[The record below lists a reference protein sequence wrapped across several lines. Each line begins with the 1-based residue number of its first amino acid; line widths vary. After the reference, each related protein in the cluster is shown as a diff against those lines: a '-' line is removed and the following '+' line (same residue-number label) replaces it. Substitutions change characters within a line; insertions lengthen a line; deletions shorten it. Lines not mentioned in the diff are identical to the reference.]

1 MAGCFGS
8 SAEDRYFESQL
19 DDWLDS
25 QEPITDK
32 YGDKARDIIE
42 ARYNEVGGLFD
53 EWLEENEYLPTA
65 GLLTDENYNTIVAL
79 VRTDKKARDAY
90 YDAVFEDVCCDL
102 AEADNEE
109 PDSELDYDDYRH
121 YDDD

>member
-8 SAEDRYFESQL
+8 SAEDRYFERQL

-25 QEPITDK
+25 QESFTDK
-32 YGDKARDIIE
+32 YGDQARDIIE

-53 EWLEENEYLPTA
+53 EWLEENEYLPTE
-65 GLLTDENYNTIVAL
+65 GLLTDDNYNTIVAL

-102 AEADNEE
+102 AEADNEDE
-109 PDSELDYDDYRH
+109 PDYEED
-121 YDDD
+121 